1 MREWKLG
8 SYQLVRRL
16 GEGGM
21 AQVYL
26 ARDVRLGREV
36 SVKVLDRRLADR
48 AGFRERFLREARV
61 AAALDHPNIVP
72 LFDFGEENSI
82 LYLVMP
88 YISGGSLQDQLS
100 RVPLSMAEVVTY
112 GSQLADALAYAHKRH
127 LVHRDVKPANILIH
141 ADGRLMLSDFGLAK
155 ILDSGFQPAA
165 ARNRPDAGTPE
176 YMAPEQIEGRTEAR
190 SDLYG
195 LGVVLYLFMT
205 GRLPFTGSSSSTVM
219 EAHLYRL
226 PESPRRINPEVS
238 PALELVVL
246 QALAKRPEDRF
257 ATATEM
263 GAALMAAL
271 VAGETSPLP
280 FANPISPLPYTSL
293 PPMAP
298 PISQAQAP
306 LPVMSPAPLPTISP
320 PPRVS
325 GSGAV
330 AEPDAQAAYG
340 PGFGQGYGPV
350 SGRGHS
356 GATAGPAP
364 RPDAA
369 FSNLASSAEPDA
381 LATMPYVGA
390 PRLSPAP
397 GPSGAPGHRAFL
409 SGNSEAPRGA
419 SGPQSPSFPANQ
431 RANQRPGA
439 PLTYRAGEDSRL
451 RASQSTDSM
460 DPMNPFV
467 SGSIPQSLPRSMP
480 QPSGVSG
487 MSGFGGPSGVGATS
501 GIRPVPSAYGSSG
514 GSIARD
520 SGRQSG
526 SRFWI
531 VAIIILVALA
541 IAAIVLLRMAQTG
554 VFLSL

>member
-1 MREWKLG
+1 
-8 SYQLVRRL
+8 
-16 GEGGM
+16 M

-36 SVKVLDRRLADR
+36 AVKVLDRRLADR
-48 AGFRERFLREARV
+48 SGFRERFLREARV

-72 LFDFGEENSI
+72 LFDFGEENGV

-112 GSQLADALAYAHKRH
+112 GSQLTDALAYAHKRH

-155 ILDSGFQPAA
+155 ILDSGLQPAA

-205 GRLPFTGSSSSTVM
+205 GRLPFTGSSSSAVM

-226 PESPRRINPEVS
+226 PESPRRINPEVTQ
-238 PALELVVL
+238 ALEIVVL

-280 FANPISPLPYTSL
+280 FSNPISPLPFTSL

-298 PISQAQAP
+298 PVSHEP
-306 LPVMSPAPLPTISP
+306 MPLPTISP
-320 PPRVS
+320 APQVS
-325 GSGAV
+325 GSGMVVEADPGP
-330 AEPDAQAAYG
+330 AFGSEYG
-340 PGFGQGYGPV
+340 PGYGQPFGHI

-364 RPDAA
+364 HLDPALPNLEMLANPGAPAA
-369 FSNLASSAEPDA
+369 
-381 LATMPYVGA
+381 MPYAGQARV
-390 PRLSPAP
+390 SPAP
-397 GPSGAPGHRAFL
+397 GPLGASGGGMFP
-409 SGNSEAPRGA
+409 SGNSEAPRGI
-419 SGPQSPSFPANQ
+419 SGPQALSFPAAQ
-431 RANQRPGA
+431 QPGA

-451 RASQSTDSM
+451 RAGQSRDPM
-460 DPMNPFV
+460 DPR
-467 SGSIPQSLPRSMP
+467 GYGSLPHSFPQSMP
-480 QPSGVSG
+480 QPSGIGGVSG
-487 MSGFGGPSGVGATS
+487 VSAASS
-501 GIRPVPSAYGSSG
+501 GIRPVPSTYSSPG
-514 GSIARD
+514 TRGM
-520 SGRQSG
+520 GRQSG
-526 SRFWI
+526 SRLWI
-531 VAIIILVALA
+531 VAVIILAVLA

>member
-8 SYQLVRRL
+8 AYQLVRRL

-36 SVKVLDRRLADR
+36 AVKVLDRRLADR
-48 AGFRERFLREARV
+48 SGFRERLLREARV

-72 LFDFGEENSI
+72 LFDFGEENGV

-88 YISGGSLQDQLS
+88 FISGGSLQDQLS
-100 RVPLSMAEVVTY
+100 RVPISMAEVVTY
-112 GSQLADALAYAHKRH
+112 GSQLTDALAYAHKRR

-155 ILDSGFQPAA
+155 ILDSGLQPAA
-165 ARNRPDAGTPE
+165 GRNRPDAGTPE

-205 GRLPFTGSSSSTVM
+205 GRLPFNGSSSSAVM

-226 PESPRRINPEVS
+226 PESPRRLNPEVTQ
-238 PALELVVL
+238 ALELVVL

-257 ATATEM
+257 TTATEM

-280 FANPISPLPYTSL
+280 FANPISPLPYASL

-298 PISQAQAP
+298 PLSPPVSQAPMP
-306 LPVMSPAPLPTISP
+306 LPMLSPAPRT
-320 PPRVS
+320 S
-325 GSGAV
+325 GSGAS
-330 AEPDAQAAYG
+330 AESPAGAAFG
-340 PGFGQGYGPV
+340 PGFGPAVGPV
-350 SGRGHS
+350 SGRGQS
-356 GATAGPAP
+356 GATAGPPPHPDPAYSHLAP
-364 RPDAA
+364 MGQPGAPAA
-369 FSNLASSAEPDA
+369 
-381 LATMPYVGA
+381 MPYAG
-390 PRLSPAP
+390 PERLSPIP
-397 GPSGAPGHRAFL
+397 GVFGASGASGASARRAFP
-409 SGNSEAPRGA
+409 SDHSEAPRGI
-419 SGPQSPSFPANQ
+419 SGPQALSFPVGEQ
-431 RANQRPGA
+431 GGP
-439 PLTYRAGEDSRL
+439 PLTYRAGEEARL
-451 RASQSTDSM
+451 AASQSGSSM
-460 DPMNPFV
+460 NSLDPMNPPY
-467 SGSIPQSLPRSMP
+467 SPAPHSMP
-480 QPSGVSG
+480 LHSR
-487 MSGFGGPSGVGATS
+487 SGFGAMNGAAS
-501 GIRPVPSAYGSSG
+501 GIRPVALGQSS
-514 GSIARD
+514 SVARD
-520 SGRQSG
+520 AGHRSG

-531 VAIIILVALA
+531 VAVIILVVLA

-554 VFLSL
+554 AFLSF

>member
-8 SYQLVRRL
+8 AYQLVRRL

-36 SVKVLDRRLADR
+36 AVKVLDRRLADR
-48 AGFRERFLREARV
+48 SGFRERFLREARV

-72 LFDFGEENSI
+72 LFDFGEENGV

-112 GSQLADALAYAHKRH
+112 GSQLTDALAYAHKRH

-155 ILDSGFQPAA
+155 ILDSGLQPAA

-205 GRLPFTGSSSSTVM
+205 GRLPFSGSSSSAVM

-226 PESPRRINPEVS
+226 PESPRRINPEVTQ
-238 PALELVVL
+238 ALEMVVL

-280 FANPISPLPYTSL
+280 FTNPISPLPYTSL

-298 PISQAQAP
+298 PISQAP
-306 LPVMSPAPLPTISP
+306 MPLPTISP
-320 PPRVS
+320 APHAS
-325 GSGAV
+325 
-330 AEPDAQAAYG
+330 G
-340 PGFGQGYGPV
+340 PGMMIEANPGGAIDAGYGQPFGPV
-350 SGRGHS
+350 SGRGRS

-364 RPDAA
+364 HPDPALPNLGMLAPDA
-369 FSNLASSAEPDA
+369 PT
-381 LATMPYVGA
+381 ATPYGGPA
-390 PRLSPAP
+390 RMSPMSPMSPAP
-397 GPSGAPGHRAFL
+397 GPSAPFSPSGASGGRAFP
-409 SGNSEAPRGA
+409 SGSSEAPRGI
-419 SGPQSPSFPANQ
+419 SGPQGRSYPAVAQ
-431 RANQRPGA
+431 PGA

-451 RASQSTDSM
+451 RASQSM
-460 DPMNPFV
+460 DPMDPGGRGSAPF
-467 SGSIPQSLPRSMP
+467 SIPQPMP
-480 QPSGVSG
+480 QPSGMSGASGISSVSG
-487 MSGFGGPSGVGATS
+487 MGGASS
-501 GIRPVPSAYGSSG
+501 GIRRVPPTYSSSG
-514 GSIARD
+514 TQSM
-520 SGRQSG
+520 SRQSG

-531 VAIIILVALA
+531 VAVIILAVLA
-541 IAAIVLLRMAQTG
+541 IAAIVLLRMAQAG